1 MKSIVLGT
9 AGHIDHGKSA
19 LVLALTGT
27 DPDRLKEEK
36 ARGITI
42 DLGFA
47 HAAIGGHDVAFVDVP
62 GHERFVK
69 NMLAGVGGMDA
80 VLLVIAADEGVMPQT
95 REHLAICRLLQI
107 PAGIVVL
114 TKLDLVDS
122 DGLEVVRLEARE
134 LVAGSALSDAPIL
147 AVSAR
152 TGEGLDA
159 LREAIA
165 RIADQVPAR
174 VRDGASRLPIDR
186 AFTVHGF
193 GTVVTGTLTSGVL
206 EADDELAL
214 LPDDTRVKV
223 RGLQVYGSAQV
234 AVGAGRRVAVNLGGV
249 SIETVHRGQTLA
261 TIDAF
266 EPTRRFDAVLS
277 LLPDGQTLRHGSRV
291 RFHHGTAEILG
302 RVALASRSDGEIVA
316 ELRPGQSAFVRVRL
330 EAPAVLARG
339 DRFIIRS
346 YSPST
351 TIGGGTVLDP
361 TPSRTSI
368 RTAAA
373 TARFRALESDPR
385 KAAMAFIEERG
396 ISGVSTA
403 RLARRLG
410 MSGAAVRTLASQ
422 LSASGEVVALG
433 DLLFDAAHVA
443 SARGRL
449 LDAIETHHRTA
460 PMSDG
465 LPREEAR
472 ERVMRAGAPALFV
485 HLIASLAAEGA
496 IVARERLSLPGRGPT
511 MTPEESDAH
520 VALERLF
527 REAGLAPPAVADA
540 ASRAR
545 IQPSMADRVCGL
557 LTRQHVLV
565 RIDAMLFHRDSLDQL
580 KQELEQLKARDAG
593 ASVDVGTFKA
603 RYGISRKFAIPLL
616 EWLDRERV
624 TRRVGNVRVVL

>member
-1 MKSIVLGT
+1 M
-9 AGHIDHGKSA
+9 
-19 LVLALTGT
+19 
-27 DPDRLKEEK
+27 
-36 ARGITI
+36 
-42 DLGFA
+42 
-47 HAAIGGHDVAFVDVP
+47 AFVDVP

-69 NMLAGVGGMDA
+69 NMLAGVGGIDA

-95 REHLAICRLLQI
+95 REHFAICRLLQI
-107 PAGIVVL
+107 PAGVVVL
-114 TKLDLVDS
+114 TKSDVVDP
-122 DGLEVVRLEARE
+122 DAVEVVRLEARE
-134 LVAGSALSDAPIL
+134 LVADSTLSDAPIL

-152 TGEGLDA
+152 TGEGLDV
-159 LREAIA
+159 LRQAIA
-165 RIADQVPAR
+165 RIADQVPER

-193 GTVVTGTLTSGVL
+193 GTVVTGTLTSGSL
-206 EADDELAL
+206 EADDELVL
-214 LPDDTRVKV
+214 LPDETRVKV
-223 RGLQVYGSAQV
+223 RGLQVYGTAQGS
-234 AVGAGRRVAVNLGGV
+234 VGAGRRVAVNLGGV
-249 SIETVHRGQTLA
+249 SIEAVHRGQTLA
-261 TIDAF
+261 TIEAF

-277 LLPDGQTLRHGSRV
+277 LLPDGQMLRHGSRV

-302 RVALASRSDGEIVA
+302 RVALASRPDGEIVA

-330 EAPAVLARG
+330 EAPAVLTRG
-339 DRFIIRS
+339 DRFIVRS

-361 TPSRTSI
+361 TPARTPI
-368 RTAAA
+368 RTAAG
-373 TARFRALESDPR
+373 TVRFRALENDPR
-385 KAAMAFIEERG
+385 RAAMTFIEERG

-403 RLARRLG
+403 RLTRRLG
-410 MSGAAVRTLASQ
+410 MSGAAVRTLASE
-422 LSASGEVVALG
+422 LSASGEILALG
-433 DLLFDAAHVA
+433 DSLFAAAHVA
-443 SARGRL
+443 PTRRRL
-449 LDAIETHHRTA
+449 LEAVEAHHRTA

-472 ERVMRAGAPALFV
+472 ERIMRAGAPALFA
-485 HLIASLAAEGA
+485 HLIASLATEGA

-520 VALERLF
+520 VALERVF
-527 REAGLAPPAVADA
+527 REAGLAPPDVTEA

-545 IQPSMADRVCGL
+545 IPPSMADRVCSL

-565 RIDAMLFHRDSLDQL
+565 RIDAMLFHKDSLQQL
-580 KQELEQLKARDAG
+580 KQELAHLKARDAS
-593 ASVDVGTFKA
+593 ASVDVGAFKA